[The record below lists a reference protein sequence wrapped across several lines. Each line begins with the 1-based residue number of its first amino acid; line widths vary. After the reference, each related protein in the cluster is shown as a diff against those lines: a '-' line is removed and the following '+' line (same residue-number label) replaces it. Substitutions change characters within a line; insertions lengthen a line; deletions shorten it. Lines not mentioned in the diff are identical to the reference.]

1 MEIVFV
7 SILYWIAVAIMFLV
21 GLGQLIFA
29 KRTEQNKTPGLKLLI
44 ITVIMVVIGGGACLM
59 LLSGL
64 SIH

>member
-1 MEIVFV
+1 MEIVFL

-21 GLGQLIFA
+21 GLGQLIFV
-29 KRTEQNKTPGLKLLI
+29 KKTDQNKTPGLKLLI
-44 ITVIMVVIGGGACLM
+44 VTVIMVVIGGGACLM

>member
-1 MEIVFV
+1 MGIVFV

-21 GLGQLIFA
+21 GLGQLIFS
-29 KRTEQNKTPGLKLLI
+29 KKTDQNKTPGLKLLI
-44 ITVIMVVIGGGACLM
+44 ITVIMVVIGGGACIM